1 MITFLKSGILTT
13 IQDLGRNGYRASGI
27 NPNGVM
33 DTYAFRK
40 LNILLGNEETE
51 GILEFHFPS
60 PEILFEQDAI
70 IAIGGADFQPE
81 IDGKTIEND
90 KLYFI
95 KLGSVLKFRRKN
107 YGERCYLGIQG
118 GFEIEQ
124 WLGSVSTNL
133 IAKIGGKKIEK
144 GDKLSCKS
152 LPRKQNIFDKKIKT
166 FIKNENSEIRILA
179 GNEFGFLTEKSRQRF
194 ESQEFMVTQN
204 SNRMGYRLES
214 EPLELV
220 QKIEL
225 LSSTVDFGTIQ
236 ILPNGQLIILMADH
250 QTTGGYPRVGHVIS
264 TDLPKLAQMGVSKSF
279 RLKFVSIEEAER
291 LFIAREKEFEKLKV
305 SIRLYSNH

>member
-13 IQDLGRNGYRASGI
+13 IQDLGRNGFRASGI

-33 DTYAFRK
+33 DSYAFRK
-40 LNILLGNEETE
+40 LNILLGNEEAE
-51 GILEFHFPS
+51 GMLEFHFPA

-95 KLGSVLKFRRKN
+95 KLGSVLKFKRKIR
-107 YGERCYLGIQG
+107 GERCYLGIQG
-118 GFEIEQ
+118 GIEIEQ

-144 GDKLSCKS
+144 GDKLSFKS
-152 LPRKQNIFDKKIKT
+152 LPQKQNIFDKKIKT
-166 FIKNENSEIRILA
+166 FIENENSEMRILA
-179 GNEFGFLTEKSRQRF
+179 GNEFSFLTEEGKQSI
-194 ESQEFMVTQN
+194 ENQEFMISQN

-214 EPLELV
+214 EPLELI

-225 LSSTVDFGTIQ
+225 LSSAVYFGTIQ
-236 ILPNGQLIILMADH
+236 LLPNGQLIILMADH
-250 QTTGGYPRVGHVIS
+250 QTTGGYPRIGHVVS
-264 TDLPKLAQMGVSKSF
+264 VDLPKLAQMSISKCF
-279 RLKFVSIEEAER
+279 RLKIISIEEAER
-291 LFIAREKEFEKLKV
+291 LYIEREKEFDKLKA
-305 SIRLYSNH
+305 SIRLFSNH